1 MGRFQSGHSG
11 IRAFSRRRL
20 ALLIALGCIAVLALG
35 ASMLG
40 RRQSKDDDLQPV
52 TVRSLAAIAF
62 PQRAYE
68 GRLRGVPYSP
78 QVPAPSLSAEFY
90 SSVSMLA
97 EGAKKRPSASNLH
110 ALGVAHLL
118 MGKPR
123 RAVEMLGAALLKQ
136 TGEFELSQAI
146 RASHDSALL
155 NDFSVAAI
163 GGEQSQMA
171 IESTHRAWQLTRTA
185 EAAWNR
191 AVALEQIGLKNVT
204 LAAWRDYRTFD
215 PSSQWSSEA
224 DKRIGRLEAEIRLD
238 GRPPSNAEVARLFGE
253 KNGVELVAQWP
264 NPCRAYVEDSLLPA
278 LIDAGVSSDGASIR
292 RLFDQATQLAGAL
305 RQRGR
310 DASLADAAVEL
321 GRALLE
327 QPGSAR
333 ARSLSAGTDAYLR
346 GKRKYGTN
354 DVEDATAELIRASAT
369 LHGAGSPL
377 AEWASFYLVCCAFYD
392 NAYDQCLLQLSSK
405 NDAAILRA
413 GMPAL
418 VALRHWLRGLTLS
431 VQNRRG
437 DSLRELERAQELF
450 ESLGERDNA
459 ASMASLVAEVREY
472 LGDRE
477 VAAHIRRS
485 AISLLPMVADP
496 LRRGRILNEAVEAA
510 LNRDWLW
517 TALLLQD
524 QVVSESERSGVR
536 DHIDALIWRGM
547 ILSRLAENA
556 RSFNDFAQAATL
568 LPHLKNENVREKTAA
583 DLAFCKAVASPKTID
598 DASVA
603 AALAFYR
610 RAGNRVRL
618 SELYRLQAFAAVD
631 RGASDEG
638 EALLRRSLGEIRFGQ
653 ESLHDPA
660 SKLIYGASA
669 SQVAS
674 FVAQKL
680 LQRGDSGRAL
690 ALLEEIRDARALKA
704 SASASKF
711 RVPAGTA
718 AVFYFIGDE
727 TSAVWVLRENDIHHV
742 PLCVQR
748 RDLLP
753 QLAAISEHLSLEGLR
768 NSEVKAAVSAL
779 YDELIAPVEQ
789 LLRGA
794 TVVAV
799 VPDDAIANVPFPALF
814 NRRSRRYLI
823 EDYLIVA
830 APSIAAYGETQRQAV
845 QPVRLPLREALVL
858 VSNPQMNGIA
868 PLPELNREVAAVR
881 GVANTVRVI
890 GRDGRDGREAIAEA
904 FREAPLI
911 HFGGHGEFDAASPA
925 DSALVIGGT
934 ADGLPVRLSA
944 REIVAQSTAAK
955 LIVLSACDSGRM
967 SRNMPAAGIA
977 QWLVASGVTS
987 VVATISPVDDSAA
1000 TDLVCDY
1007 YRRLKQSSDSA
1018 AALRSAQLDAL
1029 KRGDDLGWPAFIHF
1043 GAPRQITERGAK
1055 DAEN

>member
-11 IRAFSRRRL
+11 IRASSRRRL
-20 ALLIALGCIAVLALG
+20 ALLIALGCIAVLVLG
-35 ASMLG
+35 ASKLG
-40 RRQSKDDDLQPV
+40 RRQSKGDDLQPV
-52 TVRSLAAIAF
+52 TVRSLAAIV

-68 GRLRGVPYSP
+68 GRLRDVPYSP
-78 QVPAPSLSAEFY
+78 QVSAPSLSAEFY
-90 SSVSMLA
+90 ASVSMLA
-97 EGAKKRPSASNLH
+97 EDAKKTPSASNLH
-110 ALGVAHLL
+110 ALAVAHLL

-136 TGEFELSQAI
+136 TGELELPQAI
-146 RASHDSALL
+146 RASHASALL

-171 IESTHRAWQLTRTA
+171 VESTQRAWQLGRTA

-224 DKRIGRLEAEIRLD
+224 EKRIRRLEAEIRLD
-238 GRPPSNAEVARLFGE
+238 GRPPSNAEVARVFGE

-278 LIDAGVSSDGASIR
+278 LIDADVSSDGASIR

-305 RQRGR
+305 RQRGS
-310 DASLADAAVEL
+310 DASVADAAVDL

-346 GKRKYGTN
+346 GKRKYRAN
-354 DVEDATAELIRASAT
+354 DIAGATAELSRAFAT
-369 LHGAGSPL
+369 LHGSGSPL

-392 NAYDQCLLQLSSK
+392 NAYDQCLLQLSSE

-437 DSLRELERAQELF
+437 DSLRELERAQALF
-450 ESLGERDNA
+450 ESLSERDNA

-485 AISLLPMVADP
+485 AISFLPMVADP

-524 QVVSESERSGVR
+524 QVVGESERSGVR

-556 RSFNDFAQAATL
+556 RSSNDFAEAATL
-568 LPHLKNENVREKTAA
+568 LPQLENENVREKTAA
-583 DLAFCKAVASPKTID
+583 DLAFCKTVASPKTID
-598 DASVA
+598 NASVA

-631 RGASDEG
+631 RGASDKG
-638 EALLRRSLGEIRFGQ
+638 EALLRRSLSEIRFGQ

-674 FVAQKL
+674 LVVQKL
-680 LQRGDSGRAL
+680 LQRGDSDRAL
-690 ALLEEIRDARALKA
+690 ALLEEIRDTRALKA
-704 SASASKF
+704 SASKL
-711 RVPAGTA
+711 RVPDGTA

-727 TSAVWVLRENDIHHV
+727 ASAVWVLRENDIHHM
-742 PLCVQR
+742 PLRVQR

-753 QLAAISEHLSLEGLR
+753 HLAAISEHLALEGLR
-768 NSEVKAAVSAL
+768 NPEAKAAVSAL

-799 VPDDAIANVPFPALF
+799 IPDDAIANVPFPALF
-814 NRRSRRYLI
+814 NRGSGRHLI

-881 GVANTVRVI
+881 GVAKTVRVI
-890 GRDGRDGREAIAEA
+890 GRDGGYSREAIAEA

-925 DSALVIGGT
+925 DSALVVGGT
-934 ADGLPVRLSA
+934 VDGLPVRLRA
-944 REIVAQSTAAK
+944 REIVDLSTAAK

-967 SRNMPAAGIA
+967 SRNVPAAGIA

-1000 TDLVCDY
+1000 ADLVCDY
-1007 YRRLKQSSDSA
+1007 YRQLKQSPDSA

-1043 GAPRQITERGAK
+1043 GAPRRIAEGGSK